1 MNKKKTPAIVTA
13 LALCVAAQSTG
24 FAASFQDMPKES
36 EWSYKALNYCLE
48 KDYLKGVDSLHIAP
62 QSPLT
67 RAQMAAIMNRVKGT
81 TEAAD
86 ISRFSDVQAGDWFY
100 NDIAKAVK
108 AGFIY
113 GRSEKEMVPN
123 ASITREEAFTILDRV
138 LGDKTTADHLADY
151 NDGKDVSAWAKK
163 AVNRLIE
170 EKIVTGDGMNLR
182 PKANI
187 TREEFAQIIYKA
199 VEKEVP
205 LEKEVVKEKKE
216 DKGIS
221 SGGGIGTATPSH
233 DSKPEQKATVLYGDA
248 NVDQQQYP
256 LVAPFVHPPFY
267 NVRVKV
273 TLDKDGKIAS
283 VEDDNTATKGL
294 APGTAQEFFNKKN
307 KKFFDLL
314 TADVYKK
321 FVGKDRAGVEAMQ
334 MKSGEADAVSGAT
347 ESGKALK
354 QAVLNALDK
363 KAGKKFLEKDQVL
376 VAEAPVKTSEGW
388 KIHFKNQLPNGFKV
402 QLLSVNQGIYN
413 GEKLLDAAAYSWKA
427 EGDGFDLLLK
437 GGNTPAGKYYVNI
450 VDENNNYRSP
460 DFESGHGATPK
471 YPYFVIEKGANIS
484 YEHDKLN
491 VPNNEFANF
500 QQNIEEIEVI
510 EWDTTNNKP
519 VMVKGRD
526 GQEVPKAVE
535 IEPVGHHGTKS
546 NYAQIPLFNT
556 DGTVNKSVTAGRQ
569 PKPVFEEGK
578 TYKIV
583 VKTYGY
589 GDTGF
594 MYTAKKEEDQPGAD
608 AKLNGV
614 FNGRGAVPYRGY
626 DFLVKVTMKDGRIVS
641 AEDNGTKPK
650 RSQDRRRHQRF
661 INRKGLSIYV
671 GKTKEEAAAI
681 TRADMVSG
689 ATYTSKAAKAAIQD
703 ALK

>member
-13 LALCVAAQSTG
+13 LALCMAAQTTG
-24 FAASFQDMPKES
+24 LAAGFQDMPKES

-81 TEAAD
+81 TEVAD
-86 ISRFSDVQAGDWFY
+86 ISRFNDVQADDWFY

-113 GRSEKEMVPN
+113 GRSEIEMAPN

-151 NDGKDVSAWAKK
+151 DDGKDVSAWAKK

-199 VEKEVP
+199 VEKQEP

-216 DKGIS
+216 DTEKSPGS
-221 SGGGIGTATPSH
+221 IGMITPSH
-233 DSKPEQKATVLYGDA
+233 DSKPEPKDIVLYGDA

-376 VAEAPVKTSEGW
+376 VAEMPVKTGEGW
-388 KIHFKNQLPNGFKV
+388 KIHFKNQLPGDFKV

-413 GEKLLDAAAYSWKA
+413 GEKLLAADTYNWKA

-437 GGNTPAGKYYVNI
+437 DVNAPTGKYYVNI
-450 VDENNNYRSP
+450 VDENKNYRSP

-471 YPYFVIEKGANIS
+471 YAYFVIPKGANIS

-491 VPNNEFANF
+491 VPNNEFSNF
-500 QQNIEEIEVI
+500 ERNIEEIEVI
-510 EWDTTNNKP
+510 EWDTAKDLP

-526 GQEVPKAVE
+526 GKDVPKAVE
-535 IEPVGHHGTKS
+535 IEPVGHHGTKGK
-546 NYAQIPLFNT
+546 YAENPLFHT
-556 DGTVNKSVTAGRQ
+556 DGTVNETVTAGRQ
-569 PKPVFEEGK
+569 PKPVFEKGK

-594 MYTAKKEEDQPGAD
+594 MYTAKKEEDQPGAV

-614 FNGRGAVPYRGY
+614 FTGKSTVGTFHYE
-626 DFLVKVTMKDGRIVS
+626 FKVKVTMKDGKIVS
-641 AEDNGTKPK
+641 AEDNGTRPK
-650 RSQDRRRHQRF
+650 AGQSRLKHKYFIRS
-661 INRKGLSIYV
+661 NGLSVYV

-681 TRADMVSG
+681 TRADMVSL
-689 ATYTSKAAKAAIQD
+689 ATASSKAAKAAIQD

>member
-13 LALCVAAQSTG
+13 LALCMVAQTNG
-24 FAASFQDMPKES
+24 LAAGFQDMPKES

-113 GRSEKEMVPN
+113 GRSEKEMAPN

-138 LGDKTTADHLADY
+138 LGDKTTADHLANY

-170 EKIVTGDGMNLR
+170 EKTVTGDGMNLR

-187 TREEFAQIIYKA
+187 TREEFAQIIYMA
-199 VEKEVP
+199 VEKQEP
-205 LEKEVVKEKKE
+205 LEKEAVKEKKE
-216 DKGIS
+216 DKGKS
-221 SGGGIGTATPSH
+221 SGSIGMITPSH

-363 KAGKKFLEKDQVL
+363 KAGKKFLEKDQML
-376 VAEAPVKTSEGW
+376 VAEAPVKTNEGW

-437 GGNTPAGKYYVNI
+437 DGNTPAGKYYVNI

-526 GQEVPKAVE
+526 GKEVPKAVE

-594 MYTAKKEEDQPGAD
+594 MYTAKKEEDQPGAG
-608 AKLNGV
+608 AKLNGE
-614 FNGRGAVPYRGY
+614 FTGKGAVAYRRY
-626 DFLVKVTMKDGRIVS
+626 DFLVKVTMKDGKIVS
-641 AEDNGTKPK
+641 AEDNGTQPK
-650 RSQDRRRHQRF
+650 DSRSRRLHKRF
-661 INRKGLSIYV
+661 IDNKGLAVYV

-681 TRADMVSG
+681 TKADMVSG
-689 ATYTSKAAKAAIQD
+689 ATASSNAAKAAIQD

>member
-1 MNKKKTPAIVTA
+1 MNKKKTSAIVTA
-13 LALCVAAQSTG
+13 LALCMAVQSTG

-36 EWSYKALNYCLE
+36 EWSYKALNYCLK
-48 KDYLKGVDSLHIAP
+48 KDYLKGVDRLHIAP

-81 TEAAD
+81 TEVAD
-86 ISRFSDVQAGDWFY
+86 ISRFTDVQADDWFY

-113 GRSEKEMVPN
+113 GRSEMEMAPN

-138 LGDKTTADHLADY
+138 LGDKMAADHLANY

-187 TREEFAQIIYKA
+187 TREEFAQIIYMA
-199 VEKEVP
+199 VEKQEP
-205 LEKEVVKEKKE
+205 LEKDVVKENKE
-216 DKGIS
+216 DKGKL
-221 SGGGIGTATPSH
+221 SGSIGMITPSQS
-233 DSKPEQKATVLYGDA
+233 SKPEQEETVLYGDA

-307 KKFFDLL
+307 KRFFDLL

-363 KAGKKFLEKDQVL
+363 KAGKKFLEKDQML
-376 VAEAPVKTSEGW
+376 VAEAPVKTGEGW
-388 KIHFKNQLPNGFKV
+388 KIHFKNQLPSDFKV

-413 GEKLLDAAAYSWKA
+413 GERLLGADTYNWKA

-437 GGNTPAGKYYVNI
+437 DVNAPAGKYYVNI
-450 VDENNNYRSP
+450 VDENKNYRSP

-471 YPYFVIEKGANIS
+471 YAYFVIPKGANIS

-491 VPNNEFANF
+491 VPDNEFSNF

-510 EWDTTNNKP
+510 EWDTAKDKP

-526 GQEVPKAVE
+526 GKEVPKAVE
-535 IEPVGHHGTKS
+535 IEPVGHHGTKG
-546 NYAQIPLFNT
+546 NYAQNPLFHT
-556 DGTVNKSVTAGRQ
+556 DGTVNETVTAGRQ
-569 PKPVFEEGK
+569 PKPIFEKNK

-594 MYTAKKEEDQPGAD
+594 MYTAKLGGVTPDDGKKATGEFTGKSTVGA
-608 AKLNGV
+608 
-614 FNGRGAVPYRGY
+614 FGY
-626 DFLVKVTMKDGRIVS
+626 DFMVKVTMKDGKIVS
-641 AEDNGTKPK
+641 VEDNGTQPK
-650 RSQDRRRHQRF
+650 NGQSRRLHKKF
-661 INRKGLSIYV
+661 IDNKGLAVYV

-681 TRADMVSG
+681 TKADMVSG
-689 ATYTSKAAKAAIQD
+689 ATRSSEAAKAAIQD